1 MRNVSPRELG
11 HTEAQSSWEF
21 KGTGLELWFHGKEKE
36 YGQAGPFAG
45 DLVRERFAPE
55 GKAERVSR
63 ALQALREEVPIQLTP
78 AQWKWVAEDPEAED
92 QA

>member
-1 MRNVSPRELG
+1 MDKRTSAGKTAP
-11 HTEAQSSWEF
+11 S
-21 KGTGLELWFHGKEKE
+21 LEV
-36 YGQAGPFAG
+36 
-45 DLVRERFAPE
+45 LVRERFALE

-63 ALQALREEVPIQLTP
+63 ALQALREEVPFQLTP